1 MVSKEEI
8 EFNCSA
14 LVSVWKQ
21 NNAKKVEEAQ
31 GVSLHNHRLDGTT
44 ITIPTT
50 FENAGI
56 DLSNILYNNVDSS
69 SVELILSFSN
79 GKEISIGSIDIKH

>member
-1 MVSKEEI
+1 MSPKEEI
-8 EFNCSA
+8 EFNCNA
-14 LVSVWKQ
+14 LVCVWKK
-21 NNAKKVEEAQ
+21 NNAKKIEEAQ

-69 SVELILSFSN
+69 SIDLVLTFSD
-79 GKEISIGSIDIKH
+79 GKEIAIGSIDIKH

>member
-1 MVSKEEI
+1 MSPKEEV
-8 EFNCSA
+8 EFNCKA
-14 LVSVWKQ
+14 LVDVWRQ

-31 GVSLHNHRLDGTT
+31 GVILHNNRLDGTM

-56 DLSNILYNNVDSS
+56 DLSNILYDNVDSS
-69 SVELILSFSN
+69 SVELIIISKD
-79 GKEISIGSIDIKH
+79 GKEHSIGKVDVKH

>member
-1 MVSKEEI
+1 MASKEEV
-8 EFNCSA
+8 EFNSNA

-50 FENAGI
+50 FENAGV
-56 DLSNILYNNVDSS
+56 DLSNILYNFS
-69 SVELILSFSN
+69 ILS
-79 GKEISIGSIDIKH
+79 SI

>member
-1 MVSKEEI
+1 MTPKSEV
-8 EFNCSA
+8 EFNCKA
-14 LVSVWKQ
+14 LVDVWKQ
-21 NNAKKVEEAQ
+21 NNAKKAEEAQ

-56 DLSNILYNNVDSS
+56 DLSNILYDNVDSS
-69 SVELILSFSN
+69 SVELVLSFGD
-79 GKEISIGSIDIKH
+79 GKEIVIGRVRVEH

>member
-1 MVSKEEI
+1 MSPKEEV
-8 EFNCSA
+8 EFNCNA

-31 GVSLHNHRLDGTT
+31 GVSIHNHRLDETT
-44 ITIPTT
+44 LTIPTT

-69 SVELILSFSN
+69 SIELIIISKD
-79 GKEISIGSIDIKH
+79 GKEHSIGKVDVKH

>member
-1 MVSKEEI
+1 MSPKEEV
-8 EFNCSA
+8 EFNCKA
-14 LVSVWKQ
+14 LVDVWRQ

-31 GVSLHNHRLDGTT
+31 GVILHNNRLDGTM

-56 DLSNILYNNVDSS
+56 DLSNILYDNVDSS
-69 SVELILSFSN
+69 SVEIVLTFSD
-79 GKEISIGSIDIKH
+79 GKEFSIGRVLVEH

>member
-1 MVSKEEI
+1 MASKKEI
-8 EFNCSA
+8 EFNCKA
-14 LVSVWKQ
+14 LVSVWME

-31 GVSLHNHRLDGTT
+31 GVSIHNHRLDETT

-50 FENAGI
+50 FENAGL

-69 SVELILSFSN
+69 NIELIIISKD
-79 GKEISIGSIDIKH
+79 GKEVSIGGIDVKR

>member
-1 MVSKEEI
+1 MVLKEEI
-8 EFNCSA
+8 EFNCNA
-14 LVSVWKQ
+14 LVSVWKK
-21 NNAKKVEEAQ
+21 NNAKKIEEAQ

-69 SVELILSFSN
+69 SIDLVLTFSD
-79 GKEISIGSIDIKH
+79 GKEVSIGNIDIKH

>member
-1 MVSKEEI
+1 MTPKEEV
-8 EFNCSA
+8 EFNCKA
-14 LVSVWKQ
+14 LIDVWRQ

-31 GVSLHNHRLDGTT
+31 GISLQNHRLDGTT

-56 DLSNILYNNVDSS
+56 DLSNILYDNVDSS
-69 SVELILSFSN
+69 SIELIIISKD
-79 GKEISIGSIDIKH
+79 GKEVSIGSIDVKR

>member
-1 MVSKEEI
+1 MASKEEV
-8 EFNCSA
+8 EFNCKA
-14 LVSVWKQ
+14 LVSVWME

-31 GVSLHNHRLDGTT
+31 GLSIHNHRLDGTT

-56 DLSNILYNNVDSS
+56 DLSNILYDNVYSS
-69 SVELILSFSN
+69 SVELVITFSN
-79 GKEISIGSIDIKH
+79 GKEIVIGEVDVKH

>member
-1 MVSKEEI
+1 MSPKEEVV
-8 EFNCSA
+8 FNCKA
-14 LVSVWKQ
+14 LIDVWRQ

-31 GVSLHNHRLDGTT
+31 GVSIHSHRLDGTT

-50 FENAGI
+50 FENAGL

-69 SVELILSFSN
+69 SVELVLTFSN
-79 GKEISIGSIDIKH
+79 GKEIVIGEVDVKH

>member
-1 MVSKEEI
+1 MSPKEEI
-8 EFNCSA
+8 EFNCNA
-14 LVSVWKQ
+14 LVSVWRQ

-31 GVSLHNHRLDGTT
+31 GVSIHNHRLDGTT

-69 SVELILSFSN
+69 SVELIIISKY
-79 GKEISIGSIDIKH
+79 GKEIAIGEVDVKH

>member
-1 MVSKEEI
+1 MASKEEV
-8 EFNCSA
+8 EFNCEA
-14 LVSVWKQ
+14 LVSIWKQ

-31 GVSLHNHRLDGTT
+31 GVSIYNHRLDGTT

-50 FENAGI
+50 FENAGL

-69 SVELILSFSN
+69 SIELIIISKD
-79 GKEISIGSIDIKH
+79 GKETIIGEVDVKH